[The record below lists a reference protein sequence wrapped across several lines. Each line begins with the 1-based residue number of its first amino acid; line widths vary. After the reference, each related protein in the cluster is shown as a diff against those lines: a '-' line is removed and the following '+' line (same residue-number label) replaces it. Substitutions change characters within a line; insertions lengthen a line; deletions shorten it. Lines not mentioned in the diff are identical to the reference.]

1 MFKNLVVQTSF
12 VLFGVIGAST
22 EYLGL
27 MFAWAWMGPTARL
40 SAQTLTPEN
49 IQTTDYLVPHISTVP
64 ANSGKRVELFVRE
77 KVESRRRGKAPV
89 VLMIGGATVSA
100 VPDFDLQFENYS
112 WMDYLA
118 TSGFDVFAMDLTGY
132 GLSPR
137 PMMDDPCNNTTS
149 DQQSYLSPK
158 PLAQPC
164 SPSYPFQ
171 LTSLESD
178 SDEINTVVDY
188 LRRVRNVDKVSLLGW
203 SRGGNRA
210 GNYTARNPEKV
221 EKLFLYAPGRYFRMN
236 PTDPPAALPLPG
248 VPSTVL
254 GSADF
259 YRLSWDLNGGT
270 NAPFTGMCDNQFTP
284 AIRPVIT
291 STQLDFDPLGSTWG
305 NAGVR
310 RSPVFPS
317 GNLGSG
323 WNVKIASQVT
333 VPTLVIRGDLDTQ
346 VPLSDIQDL
355 LGDLISV
362 PQKLFV
368 HVACGS
374 HYLVWENQHMAL
386 LNASV
391 EWLQQG
397 TFQGQFNGSF
407 AVDADGQ
414 VRQEP

>member
-1 MFKNLVVQTSF
+1 MFNKKCLFVTAALMSF
-12 VLFGVIGAST
+12 IFLHDEQLLAQD
-22 EYLGL
+22 
-27 MFAWAWMGPTARL
+27 PTAVQ
-40 SAQTLTPEN
+40 SQGPKN
-49 IQTTDYLVPHISTVP
+49 ILTTDYLVPHISTVP

-77 KVESRRRGKAPV
+77 KVQNGRRDRAPV
-89 VLMIGGATVSA
+89 ILMIAGATVSA

-118 TSGFDVFAMDLTGY
+118 TAGFDVFAMDLTGY

-137 PMMDDPCNNTTS
+137 PMMDDPCNHSTS
-149 DQQSYLSPK
+149 DQQSYLMPK
-158 PLAQPC
+158 PLAQSC

-178 SDEINTVVDY
+178 LDEIDRVVDY
-188 LRRVRNVDKVSLLGW
+188 LRQVRNVDKVSFVGW

-210 GNYTARNPEKV
+210 GGYAARHPEKV
-221 EKLFLYAPGRYFRMN
+221 EKLFLYAPGRYFRLRASN
-236 PTDPPAALPLPG
+236 PPAPLPMPG

-284 AIRPVIT
+284 AIRWVIT

-305 NAGVR
+305 TAGVR
-310 RSPVFPS
+310 RSPVFPNGS
-317 GNLGSG
+317 MVTSG
-323 WNVKIASQVT
+323 WNAMFAAQVR

-346 VPLSDIQDL
+346 VPLGDIQDL
-355 LGDLISV
+355 LGDLV
-362 PQKLFV
+362 GAPQKVFV
-368 HVACGS
+368 HVACAS

-397 TFQGQFNGSF
+397 TYQGQFNGSF
-407 AVDADGQ
+407 AVDTAGQ
-414 VRQEP
+414 VHQEP